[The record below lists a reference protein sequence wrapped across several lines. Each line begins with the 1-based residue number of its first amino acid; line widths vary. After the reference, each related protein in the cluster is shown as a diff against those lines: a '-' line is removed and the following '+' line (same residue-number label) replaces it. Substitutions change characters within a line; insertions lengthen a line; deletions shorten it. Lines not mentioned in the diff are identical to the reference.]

1 MHYDSWNTKLNAC
14 LVKHINTNIGKFIQ
28 YPEPAIQYIFKMIM
42 VGDDDNLL

>member
-14 LVKHINTNIGKFIQ
+14 LVEHINANTEKRIQ
-28 YPEPAIQYIFKMIM
+28 HPEPAIQYILKMIM